1 MYSEDWKKTTYRQE
15 NEDLKAFKYSV
26 RNPRT
31 QQVIISIDIIPLR
44 MYPEGCE
51 NPKNKYAI
59 YL

>member
-51 NPKNKYAI
+51 NP
-59 YL
+59 